1 MSNMHSG
8 NTLSRHPLGPYSHPL
23 ALSKRD
29 GRTREARLMR
39 DTRAALTAHVGGNPS
54 VTQRLLIDRAVQ
66 LTIRVATMDRK
77 FAETEVQTEHDSRT
91 YLAWTGSLSRILRDL
106 GLQAVDPDEHL
117 TPAERHARWIASV
130 SQPVKQNAA

>member
-1 MSNMHSG
+1 MSA
-8 NTLSRHPLGPYSHPL
+8 NTAVSTPLGPYSHPL

-106 GLQAVDPDEHL
+106 GLQGVAPDEHL
-117 TPAERHARWIASV
+117 TPAERHRRWVASLPPLPAG
-130 SQPVKQNAA
+130 QDAA

>member
-1 MSNMHSG
+1 
-8 NTLSRHPLGPYSHPL
+8 
-23 ALSKRD
+23 
-29 GRTREARLMR
+29 LMR

-106 GLQAVDPDEHL
+106 GLQAVHPDEHL